1 MRILNFWLH
10 LITALVLLQLVL
22 SGDDFIEEVDEH
34 ELPETLDGVPIIDL
48 ANKGGSVLAVA
59 APRHRHLI

>member
-22 SGDDFIEEVDEH
+22 SGDDFIEEVDEN
-34 ELPETLDGVPIIDL
+34 ELPETLDGVPIIDI
-48 ANKGGSVLAVA
+48 AHKGGSVLAVA
-59 APRHRHLI
+59 PKHRLLI